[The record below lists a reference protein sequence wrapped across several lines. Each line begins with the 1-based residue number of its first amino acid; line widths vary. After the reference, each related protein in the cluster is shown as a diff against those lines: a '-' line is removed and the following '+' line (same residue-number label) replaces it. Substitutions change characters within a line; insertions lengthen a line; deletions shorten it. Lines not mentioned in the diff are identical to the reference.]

1 MSSGQAGSDPAAAAA
16 ATVAALPPL
25 DKMSL
30 VAIWIETVLYGIN
43 IVVYGGAFYVL
54 FRKRGSLTQR
64 CLLGASTLLFAIATA
79 HVGVSLRQLVEAFT
93 NPAVTAIPG
102 GSSLFFLNQT
112 DGLVAAGQILYLV
125 DVLVQDLVLIWRLY
139 AVMNMDWRVP
149 ILPLCLEVINQ
160 TTAFYTIV
168 KFFQGT
174 PLEDSRLRR
183 FGILNWSLHLIINI
197 GVTAA
202 IAGKIWWQGRRT
214 VHARGHNAYAGVA
227 FTIMESGVLFAGA
240 TIVLFALY
248 IDPSTGTDA
257 LVGVNPVAQL
267 ATLSP
272 LLIIARVG
280 FGLTHGGTRSKATV
294 GSSAHSSGGRYGQH
308 SGPEPVRIDI
318 NRTQVTDNPSSD
330 FYAMRV
336 VKALSDK
343 DAESA

>member
-1 MSSGQAGSDPAAAAA
+1 S
-16 ATVAALPPL
+16 
-25 DKMSL
+25 
-30 VAIWIETVLYGIN
+30 
-43 IVVYGGAFYVL
+43 IVVFGSAFYVL
-54 FRKRGSLTQR
+54 FARRASLTQR
-64 CLLGASTLLFAIATA
+64 HNFNEAGCTTT
-79 HVGVSLRQLVEAFT
+79 HVGVSLRQLVQAFT
-93 NPAVTAIPG
+93 DPAITSIPG

-125 DVLVQDLVLIWRLY
+125 DVLVQDLIWRLF

-149 ILPLCLEVINQ
+149 ILPLALEVVNQ

-197 GVTAA
+197 GVTTA
-202 IAGKIWWQGRRT
+202 IASKIWWQGRRT

-248 IDPSTGTDA
+248 INPSTGTDA

-280 FGLTHGGTRSKATV
+280 FGLTHSGTRSKPST
-294 GSSAHSSGGRYGQH
+294 GSSIVSSSRYGQH
-308 SGPEPVRIDI
+308 SETVRIDI
-318 NRTQVTDNPSSD
+318 NRTQVTDSPSSD
-330 FYAMRV
+330 FYAMRA
-336 VKALSDK
+336 VKSVSDK
-343 DAESA
+343 DTESA